1 MSDVYND
8 TLKKLEE
15 IRNKYNQYTIPVMDE
30 AQFEQHFAQIY
41 GAINHYYSTPPST
54 PFGREPN
61 RSSGGLMSVACQV
74 LEASANYLVESGRD
88 VSQQSVKL
96 YGLTVELLSHLLVR
110 DFGMTEARYK
120 EALHLSM
127 MVRARKACDIW
138 EHGSGGHISGR
149 YDFSDPEA
157 LSYVSQN
164 VAEFARWIYSAGR
177 SGFFEQ
183 DPMRQEPDATAL
195 TLFAR
200 VAALKRAS
208 IRIAA

>member
-15 IRNKYNQYTIPVMDE
+15 IRNKYNQYTIPVMNE
-30 AQFEQHFAQIY
+30 AQFEQYFAQIY
-41 GAINHYYSTPPST
+41 GAINHYYSTLPST
-54 PFGREPN
+54 PGREPN
-61 RSSGGLMSVACQV
+61 RSSGELMSVACQV
-74 LEASANYLVESGRD
+74 LEASANYLVESGRG

-110 DFGMTEARYK
+110 EFGMTEARYND
-120 EALHLSM
+120 ALHLSM

-138 EHGSGGHISGR
+138 EPGIGGNIGGR

-164 VAEFARWIYSAGR
+164 VAEFARWIYNAGR
-177 SGFFEQ
+177 HGFLEQ
-183 DPMRQEPDATAL
+183 DPMRQEPGATAL

-200 VAALKRAS
+200 VMALKRAS